1 MRICF
6 KCVGGHEWVFVLFF
20 VKSPMEFEIESEE
33 LVVDISDHFWSFIEL
48 LIETNGSDDIRMSE
62 SYVFLGEVKDVRMSI
77 RGDILLQDM
86 SESGVYTF
94 EDFNKLMYNS
104 RTILQR
110 RRKVSLAQKV
120 QQALD
125 IMCTQITLEE
135 ELADMSM

>member
-1 MRICF
+1 
-6 KCVGGHEWVFVLFF
+6 
-20 VKSPMEFEIESEE
+20 MEFEIESEE